1 MTKAR
6 KKSRAFFL
14 VPKPR
19 PIICR
24 ATCPPIVYST
34 VRVAEQPDL
43 GWTRSLLR
51 AQMADCK
58 RRSAVWQFF
67 ARHDIGFKK
76 LARGGTRPSGDN
88 IAQIIVSSSFS
99 RKSRSSYPYKLSKP
113 VFGPRPDYKLRVS
126 RQLSRRPQPWIG
138 LRLTCSCPSAGP
150 RPFSSERSLFSQRPH
165 FWARGKF

>member
-14 VPKPR
+14 LPQPR

-51 AQMADCK
+51 CANGGLQAAQ
-58 RRSAVWQFF
+58 RSGNSLPDTTSALKSLRAAEQDRAVTV
-67 ARHDIGFKK
+67 
-76 LARGGTRPSGDN
+76 L
-88 IAQIIVSSSFS
+88 
-99 RKSRSSYPYKLSKP
+99 
-113 VFGPRPDYKLRVS
+113 
-126 RQLSRRPQPWIG
+126 
-138 LRLTCSCPSAGP
+138 LRLSFILLFRENRVPVILI
-150 RPFSSERSLFSQRPH
+150 SL
-165 FWARGKF
+165 

>member
-51 AQMADCK
+51 CANGGLQAAQRGLANSLPDTT
-58 RRSAVWQFF
+58 SA
-67 ARHDIGFKK
+67 
-76 LARGGTRPSGDN
+76 L
-88 IAQIIVSSSFS
+88 
-99 RKSRSSYPYKLSKP
+99 KS
-113 VFGPRPDYKLRVS
+113 LRAAEQDRAVTV
-126 RQLSRRPQPWIG
+126 L
-138 LRLTCSCPSAGP
+138 LRLSFLLLFRENRVPVILM
-150 RPFSSERSLFSQRPH
+150 SL
-165 FWARGKF
+165 